1 MKKAVLMMLICL
13 SFAACKKNDDGGST
27 TPCEINSTA
36 VSLMERQT
44 EQLSVKNLSV
54 YGATPEVVW
63 TSSNAAVATVSDN
76 GLVTAV
82 SPGEAKIHASIA
94 RELSTL
100 SEACVV
106 TVGNVAATA
115 LAVTIPVDSLKIA
128 VGDTVKTSTFAFT
141 PLETS
146 GQKIDIV
153 RSDSIGEPIIKLEI
167 TTNSA
172 APSTIGK
179 FNFIGLR
186 AGKVNVEFKAADQ
199 EGISAKFTIEV
210 KSIPVESIS
219 FASQPIDVKS
229 DGTST
234 VIHAQLLPA
243 NATDKLKWRT
253 TSDLFKINVSAGDSV
268 TVTGVSKVKFNVQE
282 LLYVASES
290 GVMSTVRLNVLPS
303 SDVFPTEIAAAV
315 DTVWL
320 PLSTWT
326 PVSVNIKPTNAS
338 FPYNHTFAKI
348 DGSYK
353 LPEKGVLAGLI
364 LDPGAN
370 IWPNSASDGYE
381 FYVVAEFGQA
391 AQKSMNAIKLQTAAK
406 LTANAV
412 APEDTITSKKS
423 VVIVVGSDI
432 PETAVVLK
440 AAYKFEDAKVVTTA
454 FVTPINSYVYRY
466 SNVTAE
472 LFVPKGTAVVGQY
485 NMTSIGVVAADL
497 DKDSK
502 LLKDKSIQT
511 IDLTLHESGAYY
523 LADFKAFAKTIAP
536 TSYNVRYVFDY
547 DQVKGYKAVRTIG
560 TDIAPYAP
568 RR

>member
-1 MKKAVLMMLICL
+1 MKKAVLIMLICL

-63 TSSNAAVATVSDN
+63 TSSNEAVAKVSKE

-94 RELSTL
+94 RELSTI

-115 LAVTIPVDSLKIA
+115 LAVTIPDGGLEIT
-128 VGDTVKTSTFAFT
+128 VGDTVKATHAFA

-167 TTNSA
+167 TKNSA

-186 AGKVNVEFKAADQ
+186 AGTVNVEFKAKDQ
-199 EGISAKFTIEV
+199 KGISAKFTIVV

-219 FASQPIDVKS
+219 FAGGDLVEVSS
-229 DGTST
+229 NGAST
-234 VIHAQLLPA
+234 TIHAQLLPTD
-243 NATDKLKWRT
+243 ATDKLKWKT
-253 TSDLFKINVSAGDSV
+253 TSKFLKISSSAGDSV
-268 TVTGVSKVKFNVQE
+268 TVTGLCDEYESGYAE
-282 LLYVASES
+282 LIVTSES
-290 GVMSTVRLNVLPS
+290 GIIAKTMVSVLSRSETFPQSISSTK
-303 SDVFPTEIAAAV
+303 
-315 DTVWL
+315 DTVLL
-320 PLSTWT
+320 PLGNGWMYVPITLN
-326 PVSVNIKPTNAS
+326 PINATLPYDHS
-338 FPYNHTFAKI
+338 FSKI
-348 DGSYK
+348 DGAYK
-353 LPEKGVLAGLI
+353 LPKDGVLANISLTNHI
-364 LDPGAN
+364 TSDPDGKYAFG
-370 IWPNSASDGYE
+370 ISAPFG
-381 FYVVAEFGQA
+381 VVAQN
-391 AQKSMNAIKLQTAAK
+391 STNAVKLQTAAK
-406 LTANAV
+406 LTNGEV
-412 APEDTITSKKS
+412 AEGDIITSKKS
-423 VVIVVGSDI
+423 TVIVVGSDI
-432 PETAVVLK
+432 PESEVVLK
-440 AAYKFEDAKVVTTA
+440 AAYKFVDAKIVTTA
-454 FVTPINSYVYRY
+454 FVTPIKSYVGGY
-466 SNVTAE
+466 SNVKAE

-485 NMTSIGVVAADL
+485 NMTSIGVVDADL

-502 LLKDKSIQT
+502 LIKDKLIQT

-547 DQVKGYKAVRTIG
+547 DQVKGYKAVRTVG
-560 TDIAPYAP
+560 TDMAPYAP
-568 RR
+568 HR

>member
-1 MKKAVLMMLICL
+1 MKKALLIMLICL

-63 TSSNAAVATVSDN
+63 TSSNEAVAKVSKE

-94 RELSTL
+94 RELGTI

-115 LAVTIPVDSLKIA
+115 LKVTIPADSLEIT

-167 TTNSA
+167 TKNSA

-186 AGKVNVEFKAADQ
+186 AGTVNVEFKAADQ
-199 EGISAKFTIEV
+199 EGISAQFIIEV
-210 KSIPVESIS
+210 KSIPVKSIS
-219 FASQPIDVKS
+219 FAGGDLVEVSS
-229 DGTST
+229 NGAST
-234 VIHAQLLPA
+234 TIHAQLLPTD
-243 NATDKLKWRT
+243 ATDKLKWKT
-253 TSDLFKINVSAGDSV
+253 TSKFLKISSSAGDSV
-268 TVTGVSKVKFNVQE
+268 TVTGLCNEYQSGYAE
-282 LLYVASES
+282 LIVTSES
-290 GVMSTVRLNVLPS
+290 GIIAKTMVSVLSRSETFPQSIS
-303 SDVFPTEIAAAV
+303 SLQ
-315 DTVWL
+315 DTVLL
-320 PLSTWT
+320 PLGNEWMYVPITLN
-326 PVSVNIKPTNAS
+326 PINATLPYDHS
-338 FPYNHTFAKI
+338 FSKI
-348 DGSYK
+348 DGAYK
-353 LPEKGVLAGLI
+353 LPKDGVLANISLTNHI
-364 LDPGAN
+364 TSDPDGKYAFG
-370 IWPNSASDGYE
+370 ISAPFG
-381 FYVVAEFGQA
+381 VVAQN
-391 AQKSMNAIKLQTAAK
+391 STNAVKLQTAAK

-432 PETAVVLK
+432 PESEVVLK
-440 AAYKFEDAKVVTTA
+440 AAYKFVDAKIVTTA
-454 FVTPINSYVYRY
+454 FVTPINSYVGGY
-466 SNVTAE
+466 SNVKAE

-497 DKDSK
+497 DKDNK
-502 LLKDKSIQT
+502 LIKDKSIQT
-511 IDLTLHESGAYY
+511 IDMTLHESGKYY
-523 LADFKAFAKTIAP
+523 LADFKAFTKTIAP

-547 DQVKGYKAVRTIG
+547 DQVKGYKAVRTVG
-560 TDIAPYAP
+560 TDMAPYAP
-568 RR
+568 HR